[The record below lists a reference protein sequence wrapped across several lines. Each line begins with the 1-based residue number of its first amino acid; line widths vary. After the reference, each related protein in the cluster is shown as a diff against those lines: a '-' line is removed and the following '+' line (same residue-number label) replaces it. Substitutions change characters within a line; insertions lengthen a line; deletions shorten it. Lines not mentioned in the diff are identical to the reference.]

1 MVKMKMVK
9 YLLFLKTII
18 YNDVSAD
25 LKIFKHRP
33 KRGKINP
40 TDTDFKIIKINAHIV
55 LFNNLV

>member
-1 MVKMKMVK
+1 MVK
-9 YLLFLKTII
+9 YLLFLKTLI
-18 YNDVSAD
+18 YNDVAAD